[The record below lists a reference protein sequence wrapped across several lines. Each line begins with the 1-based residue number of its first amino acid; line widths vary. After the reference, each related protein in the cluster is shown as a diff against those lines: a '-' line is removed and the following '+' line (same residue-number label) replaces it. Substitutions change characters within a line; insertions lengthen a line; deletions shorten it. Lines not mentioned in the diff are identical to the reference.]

1 MENKMTIKQ
10 VLSFDT
16 IRKANIER
24 DKVWNPDKKL
34 TPLFRATELA
44 GEVGEALN
52 VVKKLEREKLGL
64 VGSRSNKDQLAME
77 LADIMICVDLLAIEY
92 GIDMAGAYAAKFN
105 LTSIQRKLNV
115 LIGAGDCV
123 VIE

>member
-64 VGSRSNKDQLAME
+64 VGSRSNKEHLAME

-92 GIDMAGAYAAKFN
+92 DIDMAEAYAAKFN
-105 LTSIQRKLNV
+105 LTSFQRNLNV

-123 VIE
+123 VKE

>member
-1 MENKMTIKQ
+1 MTIKQ

>member
-1 MENKMTIKQ
+1 MTIKQ

-34 TPLFRATELA
+34 SPLFRATELA

-52 VVKKLEREKLGL
+52 VIKKLEREKLGL
-64 VGSRSNKDQLAME
+64 VGSRSNKQALAVE
-77 LADIMICVDLLAIEY
+77 LADIMICVDLLAMEY
-92 GIDMAGAYAAKFN
+92 EIDMAEAYAAKFN
-105 LTSIQRKLNV
+105 LTSFQRNLNV

-123 VIE
+123 VKE